1 MELKIV
7 RNWFIQ
13 SNIVIIMMYI
23 IGIIFGIVISIIDGD
38 ANFNINFI
46 FGFYPIL
53 TAMFVGNRLN
63 MYTMYGYSRKQYFNN
78 IFVLHMLLAFEMAV
92 LSIAIL
98 EITIKLSPNSFLKID
113 SLNQPLIGTS
123 IIQKL
128 LCMFFYFSLIY
139 STIFFDT
146 SRRRSSLSFLYSVA
160 NNFSKRISKNRISP
174 LESIG
179 SFGIY
184 MIWAMTMFIVNM
196 ISISIITS
204 KSHLAQIVLS
214 LLFILIIS
222 ILYIFGYKKL
232 LKKDLN

>member
-7 RNWFIQ
+7 RNWFVQ

-23 IGIIFGIVISIIDGD
+23 SGIIFGIVISIIDGD
-38 ANFNINFI
+38 SNINIDFI
-46 FGFYPIL
+46 LGFYPIL
-53 TAMFVGNRLN
+53 AAMFVGNRLN
-63 MYTMYGYSRKQYFNN
+63 MYTMYGYSRKQYFKN
-78 IFVLHMLLAFEMAV
+78 IFGLHMLLAFEMAAV
-92 LSIAIL
+92 SIAIL
-98 EITIKLSPNSFLKID
+98 EITIKLSPNSFLEMD
-113 SLNQPLIGTS
+113 SLNNSLIGAS

-128 LCMFFYFSLIY
+128 LHMFFYFSLIY

-146 SRRRSSLSFLYSVA
+146 SRRKSSLSFLYSFA
-160 NNFSKRISKNRISP
+160 NNLSKRTSKNRIPP

-204 KSHLAQIVLS
+204 KSHSASIVLS
-214 LLFILIIS
+214 LIFILIIS